1 MPQTEGSVMLEF
13 HHEMTSEYEE
23 QAKRILDAINKVE
36 PGTQEYKELQIN
48 LKSNQE
54 MADNSAKVLI
64 MEKRAD
70 RRWDLIA
77 KIGVAAIGAGLVGW
91 MYAKE
96 RDPEGGV
103 MFRPH
108 YVSQAMRLGG
118 L

>member
-1 MPQTEGSVMLEF
+1 MLDY
-13 HHEMTSEYEE
+13 HQQMTGVYKE
-23 QAKRILDAINKVE
+23 QAKRILEAIDEVE

-48 LKSNQE
+48 LKANQE
-54 MADNSAKVLI
+54 MADNNAKVLI

-70 RRWDLIA
+70 RRWELIA
-77 KIGVAAIGAGLVGW
+77 KIGMAAAGALLVGW

-96 RDPEGGV
+96 RDPDGGV

-108 YVSQAMRLGG
+108 YVSQAMRIGG